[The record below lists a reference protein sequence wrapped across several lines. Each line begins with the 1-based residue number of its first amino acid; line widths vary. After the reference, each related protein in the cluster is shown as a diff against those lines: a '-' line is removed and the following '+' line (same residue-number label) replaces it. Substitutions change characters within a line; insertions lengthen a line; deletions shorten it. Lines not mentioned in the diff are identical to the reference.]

1 MTYADIE
8 FLEIIEANLWLDRSS
23 LIRSLLVSLLGVS
36 ELLELSFDNLI
47 LNLLEEQFRL
57 TELGT
62 SLEQICAAELSPL
75 EVRHIDHLA
84 EFLRRERQEWLEGDS
99 EVGNQLQGDVQDGLH
114 TLRIGLPNLPRLTL
128 CDVSVTDTSQVHSLF
143 LSLTELEYVEILLYL
158 LLYVLELSDSLLIY
172 LLQFTTGRNYAA
184 PILLGELEGT
194 VYEVTVNGNQLRV
207 VALLEILPGKVVV
220 LGLRRIGCQYIA
232 QYILLAWQIY
242 EILVQPY
249 SPVAGC

>member
-1 MTYADIE
+1 M
-8 FLEIIEANLWLDRSS
+8 
-23 LIRSLLVSLLGVS
+23 
-36 ELLELSFDNLI
+36 
-47 LNLLEEQFRL
+47 
-57 TELGT
+57 
-62 SLEQICAAELSPL
+62 
-75 EVRHIDHLA
+75 
-84 EFLRRERQEWLEGDS
+84 
-99 EVGNQLQGDVQDGLH
+99 
-114 TLRIGLPNLPRLTL
+114 
-128 CDVSVTDTSQVHSLF
+128 
-143 LSLTELEYVEILLYL
+143 LYL
-158 LLYVLELSDSLLIY
+158 LLHVLELSDSLLIY

-207 VALLEILPGKVVV
+207 VALLEILPGKVVI